1 MRRNQSGGGES
12 TSRVEAIVHRLEEEE
27 EDAQGRKK
35 YHSIQGFSGDFPARR
50 PRARERRGNNAR
62 PHSVDAE
69 FLHQLER
76 MGLSQSLPPFT
87 TVSTKS

>member
-1 MRRNQSGGGES
+1 MRPGGDRGQPPQPSE
-12 TSRVEAIVHRLEEEE
+12 TRM
-27 EDAQGRKK
+27 K
-35 YHSIQGFSGDFPARR
+35 YHSVQGFDRASR
-50 PRARERRGNNAR
+50 PRIRTAEEGGSVRR

-87 TVSTKS
+87 TVSTKMV